1 MSGNPQ
7 LHVGLC
13 GAGIGGLA
21 AAIAIARAGAEVTVL
36 EAAEELGEIG
46 AGIQM
51 TPNVARLLIAWGV
64 DKVIGDNLVQF
75 EELNLR
81 RKDGTRVGGAPLS
94 RIEGALG
101 LPWWLV
107 HRHHLHQGLAE
118 VARQHGCNIHI
129 KSRVSSIDYQSGGK
143 VNVKTESGKTY
154 TFDLLIGSDGVKS
167 VVRRTLFPNVE
178 PSPPTGNCAY
188 RAIVPYAQIRQDPIA
203 KELVEKKTMEIWMAE
218 DKYVIS
224 YPISAGEDFNMVL
237 SHHRNPPVSTVQDVN
252 MEDFRNEYKDFD
264 PRLKRIID
272 MVPSAQRWPLLATRL
287 ESWSSPQ
294 KNVVLMGDAAHSM
307 VNHMAQGA
315 ATSMEDG
322 AFLGRCLR
330 EVVQNRI
337 SVSDAV
343 TIYEKGRMP
352 KASLKQQI
360 SFLNGAIWHLPD
372 GPAQEARDRAMMKE
386 LDGEQLLRSPNLY
399 ADPATVLD
407 VYGYNAE
414 AHADDEL
421 VKFIEGRER
430 SDQRTFVTKKEA
442 EKVMDWFLP
451 ESEKLSV
458 RAKL

>member
-1 MSGNPQ
+1 
-7 LHVGLC
+7 
-13 GAGIGGLA
+13 
-21 AAIAIARAGAEVTVL
+21 
-36 EAAEELGEIG
+36 
-46 AGIQM
+46 
-51 TPNVARLLIAWGV
+51 
-64 DKVIGDNLVQF
+64 
-75 EELNLR
+75 
-81 RKDGTRVGGAPLS
+81 
-94 RIEGALG
+94 
-101 LPWWLV
+101 
-107 HRHHLHQGLAE
+107 
-118 VARQHGCNIHI
+118 
-129 KSRVSSIDYQSGGK
+129 
-143 VNVKTESGKTY
+143 
-154 TFDLLIGSDGVKS
+154 
-167 VVRRTLFPNVE
+167 
-178 PSPPTGNCAY
+178 
-188 RAIVPYAQIRQDPIA
+188 IRQDPIA

-272 MVPSAQRWPLLATRL
+272 MVPSAQRWPLLATRP

-294 KNVVLMGDAAHSM
+294 KNIVLMGDAAHSM
-307 VNHMAQGA
+307 VISGTLENSNVAFTDQFTSMAQGA

-360 SFLNGAIWHLPD
+360 SFLNGAIWHLLD